1 MVPARAKG
9 PDGDATG
16 VLCNSDGKVGKSL
29 VEEFL
34 ADDVELEVTV
44 KHDGGVV

>member
-9 PDGDATG
+9 PDSDATG
-16 VLCNSDGKVGKSL
+16 VLRCSDWKVRESL